1 MVVPVLITSCQV
13 SENLNI
19 GPVIPQTIIINA
31 AVIKAMGEPVALVT
45 LLASF
50 WNSLDS
56 LLLRCIFFIACIVLS
71 ITEMNSIQEQGYT
84 NGKQRTE
91 QSNKKKSGQ
100 EWPDT
105 SRP

>member
-19 GPVIPQTIIINA
+19 GPVIPQIITMSI

-56 LLLRCIFFIACIVLS
+56 LLLRCIFFIACIVLN
-71 ITEMNSIQEQGYT
+71 ICRDGQYTGAEIQEWKTAYRT
-84 NGKQRTE
+84 KQ
-91 QSNKKKSGQ
+91 
-100 EWPDT
+100 
-105 SRP
+105 